1 MYHPQPEDNDVKKY
15 IPAIAFFV
23 LLASCRH
30 EKIEHPTIEE
40 AGKIVDAAE
49 ASFATGDS
57 FRIMEHYAPDAV
69 MFDAA
74 NNEPTTD
81 RAIATKWAD
90 AFVAMKPT
98 AFSPGKR
105 TLQILTNHL
114 IVSSGVATMTVK
126 SGKGPEKVSIRYSD
140 IYQQQPDESWLI
152 VHEHLSN
159 LPKPAAN

>member
-1 MYHPQPEDNDVKKY
+1 MTKFISV
-15 IPAIAFFV
+15 IACVV

-30 EKIEHPTIEE
+30 EKIEHPTLEE

-49 ASFATGDS
+49 ASFTSGDS

-81 RAIATKWAD
+81 RAVATKWAD

-98 AFSPGKR
+98 SFSPGKR
-105 TLQILTNHL
+105 TLQILTDHL
-114 IVSSGVATMTVK
+114 IVSSGVATMMVTG
-126 SGKGPEKVSIRYSD
+126 SKGEEKVSIRYTD
-140 IYQQQPDESWLI
+140 IYQQQPDKTWLI

-159 LPKPAAN
+159 LPNPAAK

>member
-1 MYHPQPEDNDVKKY
+1 MKKF
-15 IPAIAFFV
+15 IPAIACFV

-30 EKIEHPTIEE
+30 EKIEHPTIAE

-49 ASFATGDS
+49 ASFTSGDS

-69 MFDAA
+69 MFDSA

-81 RAIATKWAD
+81 HAIATKWAD

-105 TLQILTNHL
+105 TLQILTDDV
-114 IVSSGVATMTVK
+114 IVSSGVATMMVA
-126 SGKGPEKVSIRYSD
+126 GGNGPEKVAIRYTD
-140 IYQQQPDESWLI
+140 IYQRQRDQSWLI

-159 LPKPAAN
+159 LPKPAGGTAAS

>member
-1 MYHPQPEDNDVKKY
+1 MKKY
-15 IPAIAFFV
+15 IPAIACFV

-30 EKIEHPTIEE
+30 EKGIEHPTIEE

-49 ASFATGDS
+49 ASFTSGDS
-57 FRIMEHYAPDAV
+57 FRIMEHYAPGAV
-69 MFDAA
+69 MFDAG

-81 RAIATKWAD
+81 RAVATKWAD
-90 AFVAMKPT
+90 AFVALKPT

-105 TLQILTNHL
+105 TLQILTDHF
-114 IVSSGVATMTVK
+114 IVSSGVATMTIAG
-126 SGKGPEKVSIRYSD
+126 GKGPEKVSIRYTD
-140 IYQQQPDESWLI
+140 IYQQQPDKSWLI